1 MNDFNPFLNLVE
13 KNDEDLM
20 NDLTRIYSMLS
31 HYNQMGNGAL
41 VSQLQIY
48 RDTYINEL
56 QNRAEKKSADKDN
69 KNKVIIDTSD
79 EANEKLNKMNKIKK
93 SDI

>member
-56 QNRAEKKSADKDN
+56 QNRAEKKSADKEN

>member
-1 MNDFNPFLNLVE
+1 
-13 KNDEDLM
+13 M

-56 QNRAEKKSADKDN
+56 QNRAEKKSADKEN